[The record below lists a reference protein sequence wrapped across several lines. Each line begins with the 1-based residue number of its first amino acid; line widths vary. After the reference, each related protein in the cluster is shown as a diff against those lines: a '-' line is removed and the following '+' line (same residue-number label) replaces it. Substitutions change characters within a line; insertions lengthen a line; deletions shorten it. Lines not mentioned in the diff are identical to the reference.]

1 VNFVHQ
7 ASVFLFCQMV
17 GLLSNPKRFFAKGPI
32 N

>member
-17 GLLSNPKRFFAKGPI
+17 GLLSNPKRFFARRF
-32 N
+32 